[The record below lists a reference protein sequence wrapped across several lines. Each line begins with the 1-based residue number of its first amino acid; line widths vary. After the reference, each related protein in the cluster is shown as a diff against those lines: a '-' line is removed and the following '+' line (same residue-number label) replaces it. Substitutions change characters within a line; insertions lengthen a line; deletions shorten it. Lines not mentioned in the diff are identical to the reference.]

1 MHLVINLTW
10 WNNKQCSEEIPSL
23 KTFKCPQSGLSR
35 VESWEAQGKQWG
47 KWDREKSRMNA
58 LTKKLVWRTARV
70 PSCLGVGPPEE
81 HWNKLQGCFTWGQAN
96 SSTFLLTPIMHRWRW
111 SSETLLSRVTAPHYR
126 IESDGGSKLPEWWR
140 KACRQRRETDAGP
153 LVRKQEFKK
162 LVGNRL

>member
-70 PSCLGVGPPEE
+70 PSCLGVGPSEE

-111 SSETLLSRVTAPHYR
+111 SSETLLCSVWQHHTTELNLMEGVSSLNGGEKLAGREGKQMQGLWLGSRSLR
-126 IESDGGSKLPEWWR
+126 S
-140 KACRQRRETDAGP
+140 
-153 LVRKQEFKK
+153 
-162 LVGNRL
+162 